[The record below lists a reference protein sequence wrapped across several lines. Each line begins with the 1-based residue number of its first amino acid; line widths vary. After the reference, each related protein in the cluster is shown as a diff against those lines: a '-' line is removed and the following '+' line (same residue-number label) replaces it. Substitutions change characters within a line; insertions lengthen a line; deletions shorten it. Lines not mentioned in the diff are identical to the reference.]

1 MPRSESPVP
10 TMAKTVSHE
19 RRAPD
24 SSFERTGGEREI
36 APTIDLAAGQRTQRE
51 LSRSMVQAPQAGSA
65 IRLAWTRWANA
76 AVTLTL

>member
-1 MPRSESPVP
+1 MPRPESPVP

-36 APTIDLAAGQRTQRE
+36 APTIDLAAGHPSERSAS
-51 LSRSMVQAPQAGSA
+51 SRDRWSKRPKPGAPSVWPGLAGQ
-65 IRLAWTRWANA
+65 TPQ
-76 AVTLTL
+76 